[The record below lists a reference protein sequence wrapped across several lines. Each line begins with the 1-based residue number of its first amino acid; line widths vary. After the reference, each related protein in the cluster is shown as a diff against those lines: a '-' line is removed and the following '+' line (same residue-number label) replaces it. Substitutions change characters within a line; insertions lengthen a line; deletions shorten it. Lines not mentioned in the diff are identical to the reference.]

1 MNMKKL
7 LKPLTASFL
16 ALIISGCSSAPEA
29 ISGGLVSADF
39 EISQST
45 DISASQN
52 DRSEEDLTPEER
64 SAKAREKLISLGN
77 GNVLCDIDDKVD
89 TVEYNGGIM
98 ELPCS
103 IESFTDVSTG
113 CLIAINGVLQKISY
127 GEQKDQYMYVQ
138 TYEKDDFIKENEDYT
153 ARKKI
158 TLSFEPQ
165 INEKDKDLTK
175 LQLTI
180 ITVDNPLFRLQPEY
194 PVGFLMHRAATSHV
208 LKMSLNSPIT
218 NYTKD
223 KISESGI
230 TELDLTDEVIEK
242 YSEMAN
248 IAPKAITENTR
259 PFANVDS
266 EYHSHFNFDE
276 NGKLDLGFITSV
288 SEDGEFD
295 CEISSQ
301 GRYLVSMFV
310 NGAPHAFP
318 DGSIYKS
325 IDMKP
330 GKLYVYE
337 AQDFSKILGECDT
350 IVFLP
355 VACLRD
361 DGKCIMSHTVQSEAI
376 WPKDRA

>member
-45 DISASQN
+45 D
-52 DRSEEDLTPEER
+52 R

-77 GNVLCDIDDKVD
+77 GNVLCDVDDNVD

-103 IESFTDVSTG
+103 IEQSCKSEESFTDVSTG

-158 TLSFEPQ
+158 TISFEPQ

-175 LQLTI
+175 LQLTVI
-180 ITVDNPLFRLQPEY
+180 SVDNPLFRLQPEY
-194 PVGFLMHRAATSHV
+194 PVGFLMHRAATDV
-208 LKMSLNSPIT
+208 
-218 NYTKD
+218 
-223 KISESGI
+223 
-230 TELDLTDEVIEK
+230 
-242 YSEMAN
+242 
-248 IAPKAITENTR
+248 
-259 PFANVDS
+259 
-266 EYHSHFNFDE
+266 
-276 NGKLDLGFITSV
+276 
-288 SEDGEFD
+288 
-295 CEISSQ
+295 
-301 GRYLVSMFV
+301 RYIHHRLR
-310 NGAPHAFP
+310 
-318 DGSIYKS
+318 
-325 IDMKP
+325 
-330 GKLYVYE
+330 
-337 AQDFSKILGECDT
+337 C
-350 IVFLP
+350 
-355 VACLRD
+355 CL
-361 DGKCIMSHTVQSEAI
+361 Q
-376 WPKDRA
+376 